1 MKASVLIVDDEVNV
15 QRSLR
20 GVLEDSG
27 YEVQTAGSG
36 EECLELLEKT
46 SVDIMFLDV
55 WLPGRDGLEVLE
67 EIMARRQHQYVI
79 MISGHG
85 TIGTAVKATKLG
97 AFDFIEKPLTAEK
110 ILLVLE
116 HALRQQQLEAAN
128 RNLRDLLGRQ
138 TVMIG
143 DSVPMQALRQQ
154 IGYAAPTEARIL
166 IYGENGTG
174 KELVARLLHLGS
186 NRHDQPFEDVNCA
199 AIPEDLIESELFGC
213 LKGAF
218 TGASEDR
225 KGKLELAHKG
235 TLFLDEVGD
244 MSLKTQAKLLRVL
257 DELRFH
263 PIGSDAAVEVDVR
276 VIAATNKD
284 LEHEISQGRFR
295 EDLFFRLNVI
305 PFEVPPLRE
314 RNEDVKALAQ
324 YFLEHFCRQNGRPQ
338 KSLMPPVLKRL
349 QAYRWPGNVRELK
362 NVVERLVIMEPADRV
377 EVTHLPQAV
386 LQADGPGRGGVSG
399 WQAARAEFEKTYLQA
414 RLKEHTWN
422 ISRTA
427 AAIGMERTHL
437 HRKLKAYKIKAR
449 S

>member
-20 GVLEDSG
+20 GVLEDAG
-27 YEVQTAGSG
+27 YEVQAAGSG

-46 SVDIMFLDV
+46 SVDIMLLDV
-55 WLPGRDGLEVLE
+55 WLPGRDGLEILE
-67 EIMARRQHQYVI
+67 EIMVRRQHQYVI

-97 AFDFIEKPLTAEK
+97 AFDFIEKPLSAEK

-116 HALRQQQLEAAN
+116 HALKQQQLEAAN
-128 RNLRDLLGRQ
+128 RNLRDLLGRE

-143 DSVPMQALRQQ
+143 NSVPMQALRQQ
-154 IGYAAPTEARIL
+154 IGFAAPTEARIL

-186 NRHDQPFEDVNCA
+186 NRHNQPFEDVNCA
-199 AIPEDLIESELFGC
+199 AIPEDLIESELFGS

-263 PIGSDAAVEVDVR
+263 PIGSDVAVEVDVR

-284 LEHEISQGRFR
+284 LEHEISKGRFR
-295 EDLFFRLNVI
+295 EDLFFRLKVI

-314 RNEDVKALAQ
+314 RNEDVEALAEH
-324 YFLEHFCRQNGRPQ
+324 FLEHFCRQNGRLP
-338 KSLMPPVLKRL
+338 KSLTPPVLKRL

-386 LQADGPGRGGVSG
+386 LQEDGAGRVGSSG
-399 WQAARAEFEKTYLQA
+399 WQAARTEFEKTYLQA
-414 RLKEHTWN
+414 RLKEHAWN

-437 HRKLKAYKIKAR
+437 HRKLKAYKIKAP

>member
-27 YEVQTAGSG
+27 YEVWTVGSG
-36 EECLELLEKT
+36 EECLQLLKT
-46 SVDIMFLDV
+46 ISFDITLLDV
-55 WLPGRDGLEVLE
+55 WLPGRDGLEILE
-67 EIMARRQHQYVI
+67 EIMTQRQQQYVI

-97 AFDFIEKPLTAEK
+97 AFDFIEKPLSAEK
-110 ILLVLE
+110 VLLVLE
-116 HALRQQQLEAAN
+116 HALKQKQLETTN
-128 RNLRDLLGRQ
+128 QNLRDLLHRQ

-143 DSVPMQALRQQ
+143 NSVPMQALRQQ
-154 IGYAAPTEARIL
+154 IQFAAPTEARIL

-186 NRHDQPFEDVNCA
+186 SRHNQSFEDVNCA

-213 LKGAF
+213 VKGAF
-218 TGASEDR
+218 TGATEDR
-225 KGKLELAHKG
+225 KGKLELANKG

-257 DELRFH
+257 DEMRFH
-263 PIGSDAAVEVDVR
+263 PIGSDTAVEVDVR
-276 VIAATNKD
+276 VIAATNKN
-284 LEHEISQGRFR
+284 LEQEISNGDFR

-314 RNEDVKALAQ
+314 RNEDIEALAQ
-324 YFLEHFCRQNGRPQ
+324 YFLEQFCQQNG
-338 KSLMPPVLKRL
+338 KSSKKMMPAVLECL
-349 QAYRWPGNVRELK
+349 QEYRWPGNVRELK
-362 NVVERLVIMEPADRV
+362 NVIERLVIMEPAPKV
-377 EVTHLPQAV
+377 EVTHLPEAIIQV
-386 LQADGPGRGGVSG
+386 ERLGKSG
-399 WQAARAEFEKTYLQA
+399 ASDWRAAREEFEKTYLKDQ
-414 RLKEHTWN
+414 LKENSWN
-422 ISRTA
+422 ISKTA
-427 AAIGMERTHL
+427 VAIGMERTYL
-437 HRKLKAYKIKAR
+437 HRKLKDYKIKVG

>member
-36 EECLELLEKT
+36 GECLELLEET
-46 SVDIMFLDV
+46 SVDITLLDV

-97 AFDFIEKPLTAEK
+97 AFDFIEKPLSAEK

-116 HALRQQQLEAAN
+116 HALKQQHLEAAN

-143 DSVPMQALRQQ
+143 NSVPMQALRQQ
-154 IGYAAPTEARIL
+154 IGFAAPTEARIL

-186 NRHDQPFEDVNCA
+186 NRGNQPFEDVNCA

-213 LKGAF
+213 VKGAF
-218 TGASEDR
+218 TGATENR

-276 VIAATNKD
+276 VIAATNKN
-284 LEHEISQGRFR
+284 LEHEISKGRFR

-314 RNEDVKALAQ
+314 RKEDVEVLAQ
-324 YFLEHFCRQNGRPQ
+324 HFLEHFCRQNGRPP
-338 KSLMPPVLKRL
+338 KSLAPPVLKRL
-349 QAYRWPGNVRELK
+349 QAYRWPGNVRELR

-377 EVTHLPQAV
+377 EVTHLPRAV
-386 LQADGPGRGGVSG
+386 LQADRPRRAGASD
-399 WQAARAEFEKTYLQA
+399 WQAARTEFEKAYLEA
-414 RLKEHTWN
+414 RLKENAGN

-437 HRKLKAYKIKAR
+437 HRKLKAYKIKV
-449 S
+449 SS